1 MRLRL
6 VPALIAVAA
15 AMPVAAA
22 TAAAS
27 VAAAPPAP
35 VFGPPT
41 VCHPIDIGNA
51 TSLPWGSD
59 RFATDPAYDVARA
72 VDDTLAIL
80 RASSDTLVHM
90 ETLRRAVIYLT
101 PLSETGAAK
110 PAAWREQ
117 ELSRLLAALQ
127 ADIAKCESAKSP
139 AAEQGLR
146 EFDLGYA
153 QAVLYQSE
161 RHGGSSARAELARES
176 EGWLTK
182 ASARRP
188 DDGALHL
195 GVALATFEGRD
206 HESPTCY
213 AHLERAVAL
222 ASDPEGLLRRNL
234 MKTMGSFLDASSY
247 DDLAAKVGARAK
259 RA

>member
-1 MRLRL
+1 MRLSL
-6 VPALIAVAA
+6 VPALIAATAA
-15 AMPVAAA
+15 LAA
-22 TAAAS
+22 TAAAAT
-27 VAAAPPAP
+27 VAAAPPAA

-72 VDDTLAIL
+72 VEDTLAIL
-80 RASSDTLVHM
+80 RASPDTLVHM

-117 ELSRLLAALQ
+117 ELGKLLAALQ

-153 QAVLYQSE
+153 QAVLHQSE
-161 RHGGSSARAELARES
+161 RHGGSSSRAALARES

-195 GVALATFEGRD
+195 GVALATFDGPAEA
-206 HESPTCY
+206 SKTCY

-222 ASDPEGLLRRNL
+222 ATDPDGLLRRNL

-247 DDLAAKVGARAK
+247 DDLAAKVGARSK

>member
-1 MRLRL
+1 
-6 VPALIAVAA
+6 
-15 AMPVAAA
+15 
-22 TAAAS
+22 
-27 VAAAPPAP
+27 
-35 VFGPPT
+35 
-41 VCHPIDIGNA
+41 
-51 TSLPWGSD
+51 
-59 RFATDPAYDVARA
+59 
-72 VDDTLAIL
+72 
-80 RASSDTLVHM
+80 M
-90 ETLRRAVIYLT
+90 ETLRRAVVYIT
-101 PLSETGAAK
+101 PLSEQGAAK

-117 ELSRLLAALQ
+117 ELAKLLAALQ

-153 QAVLYQSE
+153 QAVLVQSE
-161 RHGGSSARAELARES
+161 RHGGSSSRAALAKES

-195 GVALATFEGRD
+195 GVALATFDGPG

-222 ASDPEGLLRRNL
+222 ATDPDGLLRRNL
-234 MKTMGSFLDASSY
+234 MKTMGAFLDASSY